1 MIARNQLV
9 ENLGGSGI
17 SSRSIHVASSM
28 FSDFFDDAGE
38 PRRKG
43 WAKRMGQGFPSEE
56 GINYIPSDT
65 KGPCTDLLVIACEGR
80 ANFILHLNLGI
91 ACAIGCHSKL
101 KVILIITD
109 YWDEIYFDKHFK
121 PAFKALS
128 DQFPIASM
136 VYSPFAGKWQYS
148 ALNF

>member
-1 MIARNQLV
+1 MNAHDQLA
-9 ENLGGSGI
+9 ENLGSFGV
-17 SSRSIHVASSM
+17 SSKSIRVASSM

-38 PRRKG
+38 PRGKG

-101 KVILIITD
+101 KLIVIITD
-109 YWDEIYFDKHFK
+109 YWDVNYFDKHYK
-121 PAFKALS
+121 PAFKAIS
-128 DQFPIASM
+128 AQFHIPAM
-136 VYSPFAGKWQYS
+136 VYQPFEGKWQYMV
-148 ALNF
+148 LNF